1 MNKPWYDRDP
11 DSYSAL
17 REEVESVYTELHF
30 TKCAADIR
38 VTGFYPL
45 HEGDKVW
52 DRYQVKL
59 LLAKESPRGIPAL
72 YEIGNRIPRKSDR
85 HMEPDGRACIV
96 LPDAYWYE
104 YPQGMSLLD
113 FLNGPALNF
122 FVNQSLIDLGQSN
135 VWQTGE
141 WGHGAEGIVEFYE
154 SILGTNNRAII
165 LTFLGILKRDTI
177 KGHWPCPCGSKKR
190 LRNCHGKLI
199 NGLRMRIPQL
209 ITKES
214 EKKLA
219 ETLTKSS
226 SPLISRSGGFGHGQ

>member
-11 DSYSAL
+11 ESYWAL

-45 HEGDKVW
+45 YEGDKVW

-72 YEIGNRIPRKSDR
+72 FEIGNRIPRKSDR
-85 HMEPDGRACIV
+85 HMEPDGKACIV

-122 FVNQSLIDLGQSN
+122 FVNQSLIDLGQIN

-141 WGHGAEGIVEFYE
+141 WGHGPEGIIEFYS
-154 SILGTNNRAII
+154 SILGTNNPETVFAY
-165 LTFLGILKRDTI
+165 LGILKRDTI
-177 KGHWPCPCGSKKR
+177 KGHWMCPCGSKRKI
-190 LRNCHGKLI
+190 RNCHRELV
-199 NGLRMRIPQL
+199 NELRKRIPQRVAL
-209 ITKES
+209 GS
-214 EKKLA
+214 ERKLA
-219 ETLTKSS
+219 EKMAKLGSS
-226 SPLISRSGGFGHGQ
+226 FTRRGGE